1 MGYPT
6 KETISAFKDIVEKD
20 GMEDIFHN
28 LVELSKTNK
37 KINPLIEYLKAMV
50 FSMVDNGL
58 DEELGAYTNGFIS
71 CLDLFRRQMDSESID
86 LEDLNIQLDNIVG
99 WNSYLEDEVVKLN
112 DKIKELENRL
122 NQNHI

>member
-28 LVELSKTNK
+28 LVELSKSNK

-50 FSMVDNGL
+50 FSMVDGGL

-86 LEDLNIQLDNIVG
+86 LEDLNIQLENICG
-99 WNSYLEDEVVKLN
+99 WNSYLEDEVVRLN
-112 DKIKELENRL
+112 DKIKELENKL
-122 NQNHI
+122 NQNHT